1 MPEDSKTRQKQADA
15 EEKIS
20 MPDFIELWKELY
32 FQAEDSWAN
41 ATKELIGSKN
51 FIQILDQIRDQ
62 YLSFYKIS
70 QQNTDQYF
78 EDNPLPSKKDI
89 ARIAELIIGL
99 EDKVDDFD
107 LHFSNNIT
115 MITNSLIKLVDY
127 QEVLK
132 QEIIALKQENA
143 SMNKKLEAVNKKL
156 NTIAR
161 SQVSLQEAAAG
172 DDKKVKTPGR
182 SKKKDSLD

>member
-1 MPEDSKTRQKQADA
+1 MPEDSKAKRKQADA
-15 EEKIS
+15 GERIS
-20 MPDFIELWKELY
+20 MPDFVELWKELY
-32 FQAEDSWAN
+32 FQAEESWAN
-41 ATKELIGSKN
+41 ATKEFIGSKN
-51 FIQILDQIRDQ
+51 FIGILDEIRDQ
-62 YLSFYKIS
+62 YLSFHKIS

-78 EDNPLPSKKDI
+78 EANPLPSKKDI

-115 MITNSLIKLVDY
+115 MITNSLVKLVDY

-132 QEIIALKQENA
+132 QEIAALKREN
-143 SMNKKLEAVNKKL
+143 SSLNKKLETGNKRL
-156 NTIAR
+156 NTLVK
-161 SQVSLQEAAAG
+161 SQIGVKEAAAAE
-172 DDKKVKTPGR
+172 DKKPKTPGR